1 MSTPSNCQL
10 YTNSFN
16 LLRFPLALLVVLVH
30 VFSVSPSTFNIPT
43 IYDSVS
49 FLSINRF
56 INVFLLGIP
65 VPVYFFIS
73 GYFFFS
79 GSRFTIDTYKSKLKN
94 RFHSLF
100 IPYLIWNSVAII
112 VVVLK
117 DLPVFSSLLT
127 YAGTSTD
134 LDINNILSCFWEYNG
149 RLSPPPEGT
158 VNFEQY
164 VKPTPYPINTALWYI
179 RDLMIIVLLTPA
191 IRLCVL
197 KCNKYF
203 VIVLGALYCWS
214 VFVPLNA
221 HLCQLLTGFFFFSWG
236 AYFRLNAIDVDR
248 YFSNGKCLMLICFIA
263 NGFICLASY
272 NCYPFLTA
280 VLKLINSILAVGVL
294 YSISSAMIKRYAII
308 LNRNLIPF
316 GYFIYI
322 SHCIISSRFTKLL
335 MILFQPTRGYEVT
348 IIYMFSFFLVIFS
361 LYFIYMTMQR
371 FMPQLLRIMVGGK

>member
-1 MSTPSNCQL
+1 MSNPSNCQL

-179 RDLMIIVLLTPA
+179 RDLMIIVLFSPI
-191 IRLCVL
+191 IRMCIY
-197 KCNKYF
+197 KWKKYF
-203 VIVLGALYCWS
+203 VFALAFLYCLS
-214 VFVPLNA
+214 TFIPLNP
-221 HLCQLLTGFFFFSWG
+221 HLYQLLTGVFFFSWG
-236 AYFRLNAIDVDR
+236 AYSRLNVIDFYKTFYNRNAIILLL
-248 YFSNGKCLMLICFIA
+248 YIL
-263 NGFICLASY
+263 NGFICFACNDNCPHLAI
-272 NCYPFLTA
+272 
-280 VLKLINSILAVGVL
+280 VLKLMNSILAVGVL
-294 YSISSAMIKRYAII
+294 FNIAFVIGKRFSIEPKPKLAH
-308 LNRNLIPF
+308 L

-322 SHCIISSRFTKLL
+322 SHCIISARFTKLL
-335 MILFQPTRGYEVT
+335 IMLIHPVRGYEITMVYVLSA
-348 IIYMFSFFLVIFS
+348 ILVIVF
-361 LYFIYMTMQR
+361 LYFIYMAMLR
-371 FMPQLLRIMVGGK
+371 FTPRLLRIVIGGK